1 MSGYCGCLTYSIDE
15 CPEFMAVSL
24 TFYHKQHND
33 SVVLLAASSFNV
45 NQGNIKF
52 TQLTIVYTGSL
63 NQQSQV
69 IDTALRQ
76 ISCHIMNLDTHT
88 SQGKVGG
95 KQCYKWMFQLTM
107 MGKSGSWSALYPK
120 VI

>member
-95 KQCYKWMFQLTM
+95 KTM
-107 MGKSGSWSALYPK
+107 LQVDVSAHHDGEVRLL
-120 VI
+120 VCSLS